1 MRSIGSPVPPFKLKP
16 LKSYSGKKS
25 KVQVPRSQWPSVS
38 GTGPGYLG
46 CTCNLGN
53 WSEKMFGTLMMNF
66 NVDCNGIRVIDI
78 STETGLIG
86 LGIAIA
92 GYITYRLTM

>member
-1 MRSIGSPVPPFKLKP
+1 
-16 LKSYSGKKS
+16 
-25 KVQVPRSQWPSVS
+25 
-38 GTGPGYLG
+38 
-46 CTCNLGN
+46 
-53 WSEKMFGTLMMNF
+53 MFGTLMMNF